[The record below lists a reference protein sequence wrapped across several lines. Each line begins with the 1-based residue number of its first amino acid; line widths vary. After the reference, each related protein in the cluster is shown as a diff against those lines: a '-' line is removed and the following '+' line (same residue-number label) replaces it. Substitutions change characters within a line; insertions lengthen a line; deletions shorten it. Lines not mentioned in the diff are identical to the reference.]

1 MIADNLIKILKR
13 NEELIII
20 LGVSLCWNYLW
31 LEVTLLQ
38 EQSAKWSLKLLL
50 MRVHRDIGMILK
62 TRSALISNA
71 TILVFLLLIYKEKQN
86 LNVYSVKYRKSS
98 FSSLDPWHWWK
109 MLIPRN
115 PTPRK
120 PLSIR
125 FSSCLH
131 CFFFW
136 FSLNNK
142 HRKYLFSQCGKLHLE
157 PPSLQNILER
167 GWLAIWFNNTI
178 ANAHDQNHLSHLVP
192 AWVLQL

>member
-1 MIADNLIKILKR
+1 MIADNLIKNLKR

-20 LGVSLCWNYLW
+20 LGVSLCWHYLW
-31 LEVTLLQ
+31 LELTLLQ

-71 TILVFLLLIYKEKQN
+71 TILVSLLLIYKEKQN

-109 MLIPRN
+109 ILIPRN

-120 PLSIR
+120 PPSIR

-131 CFFFW
+131 CVFFGFHLTISIENI
-136 FSLNNK
+136 FFLNAENCTLNLLLFKISSREADSLFDLTK
-142 HRKYLFSQCGKLHLE
+142 Q
-157 PPSLQNILER
+157 
-167 GWLAIWFNNTI
+167 
-178 ANAHDQNHLSHLVP
+178 
-192 AWVLQL
+192 